1 MRTRYAAPGP
11 RCRRPDRVFPWG
23 VSTVRQGQEALRF
36 VVTADGERNV
46 WFVGDDAE
54 CAVIDPAGE
63 VGALLGHC
71 DKRRVKAILWTN
83 LWPESVRTAIALADY
98 TGAVT
103 YVHTDDLAIWHQAE
117 PERHPQHSVPDGL
130 VLDVGGM
137 RLESVHTPG
146 ITPGGLCWYVPALS
160 AVFTGETL
168 ALQGAGIAHLLA
180 SDRLA
185 LLASIRAGL
194 FTLPS
199 STVVHPGRG
208 ADTRI
213 GTQRWDRRFWS

>member
-1 MRTRYAAPGP
+1 MT
-11 RCRRPDRVFPWG
+11 
-23 VSTVRQGQEALRF
+23 TVRQGQEASRC

-46 WFVGDDAE
+46 WFVDDGPE
-54 CAVIDPAGE
+54 CVVIDPAGP
-63 VGALLGHC
+63 VGDLLGHC
-71 DKRRVKAILWTN
+71 DSRRLKAILWTN

-103 YVHTDDLAIWHQAE
+103 YLHTDDLAIWRQAE
-117 PERHPQHSVPDGL
+117 PERRPTRSVPDGL
-130 VLDVGGM
+130 VLDLGGL
-137 RLESVHTPG
+137 RLGSIHTPG
-146 ITPGGLCWYVPALS
+146 ITRGALCWYAPSLS

-168 ALQGAGIAHLLA
+168 GLHGAGGANLPA
-180 SDRLA
+180 PDRFA
-185 LLASIRAGL
+185 LLASIRVGL

-208 ADTRI
+208 GDTRI